1 MHAFIS
7 KHTLCSI
14 LKHAP
19 TAAGNLACPTGTV
32 TYCRSW
38 LAKGSGLPLR
48 RTAPFFW
55 DWDWDSKIKTEAGG
69 SLPHDD
75 LVVKGI
81 DGRQEGRCFKGHCK
95 KEGERERRSRL
106 GRNGSPAWSGPPEH
120 RMSLGSY
127 LSPYIFRFSNRC
139 RSSFMNGSSPAKSIT
154 FRSNLLLAASC
165 LRGYARGESSLK
177 LMR

>member
-1 MHAFIS
+1 MYACIH
-7 KHTLCSI
+7 LQVLRSI

-19 TAAGNLACPTGTV
+19 TAAGNLARPTGPV

-38 LAKGSGLPLR
+38 LAKGSWLPLR
-48 RTAPFFW
+48 RNPPFFW

-95 KEGERERRSRL
+95 KEGEGERRSRL
-106 GRNGSPAWSGPPEH
+106 GRNGSPAWPGPPEH

-165 LRGYARGESSLK
+165 LRGYARGESSPR